1 MVMSNTCGRLLRNA
15 ALLAAV
21 VALSGCA
28 TLGTVIG
35 HSDLEVST
43 KMSSSVFL
51 MPMAKSER
59 TVFLQFHN
67 TTDKGRIGIEPAL
80 RKKINARG
88 WQIVSDPERAKVI
101 VQVNVLQ
108 AGEMSPSA
116 LEASLAG
123 GYGSVVGSAAVGAGA
138 TAVAGGSG
146 RAVAGAGLLVGA
158 ADFIGGLMVENVT
171 ISVITDIRLLQRGE
185 DGETF
190 KTHHNVGA
198 ASGSQSGNLQ
208 QRILTAILGGST
220 AATSTGSNV
229 STSTRQSYTTESE
242 FMIHQ
247 TRVVSYANQAN
258 LTWKEAEPKLKDGLV
273 NVLSGLF

>member
-1 MVMSNTCGRLLRNA
+1 MPNPAIRLFRNA
-15 ALLAAV
+15 TLLAMV

-28 TLGTVIG
+28 TLGTLLG
-35 HSDLEVST
+35 HNDLEVST
-43 KMSSSVFL
+43 KMSSSIFL

-67 TTDKGRIGIEPAL
+67 TTDKGKIGIEQGL
-80 RKKINARG
+80 RKKIQASG
-88 WQIVSDPERAKVI
+88 WQIVSNPENAKVI
-101 VQVNVLQ
+101 MQVNVLQ

-138 TAVAGGSG
+138 AAVAGGSG
-146 RAVAGAGLLVGA
+146 RAVGAAGLLVGA

-171 ISVITDIRLLQRGE
+171 ISVITDVRLLQRGE
-185 DGETF
+185 DGQTF
-190 KTHHNVGA
+190 KTRHNVGA
-198 ASGSQSGNLQ
+198 ASGSSVGNMK
-208 QRILTAILGGST
+208 QRILSAILGVNST
-220 AATSTGSNV
+220 GTTAGSNV
-229 STSTRQSYTTESE
+229 STQTQQSYVTESE

-258 LTWKEAEPKLKDGLV
+258 LTWKEAEPKLRDGLV
-273 NVLSGLF
+273 NVLSGLY